1 MSLKHRLVS
10 QFHHPSGSWGRLA
23 GWIMAHRQSN
33 LARNRWTVDL
43 LDLQP
48 ADTVCELGPGPGVTL
63 DLLLNRC
70 DRVIAIDHSRLM
82 LNACRARHRRAIAA
96 DRLELHKADF
106 TALPDFG
113 LVDKIIAVNALQFD
127 ALNTPALV
135 GIAAHLKPGGSLAVT
150 FQPRGQAP
158 TEQQAADAALRTADL
173 LKTAGLT
180 EQTEHRL
187 PLAPVSAVCIVA
199 HAPLKATS
207 QQER

>member
-1 MSLKHRLVS
+1 MSLKHRLVA
-10 QFHHPSGSWGRLA
+10 QFHHPSGIWGRLA
-23 GWIMAHRQSN
+23 GWIMAHRGSN
-33 LARNRWTVDL
+33 LARNRWTLDL

-63 DLLLNRC
+63 KLLLNRC
-70 DRVIAIDHSRLM
+70 ARVIAVDHSELM
-82 LNACRARHRRAIAA
+82 LSACRTRHRRAIAEN
-96 DRLELHKADF
+96 RLELHQAEF

-113 LVDKIIAVNALQFD
+113 LVDKIVAVNALQFD
-127 ALNTPALV
+127 ALNTPALA
-135 GIAAHLKPGGSLAVT
+135 GIAAHLKPGGSLTVT

-158 TEQQAADAALRTADL
+158 TEQQVTAAAVRTADL

-199 HAPLKATS
+199 QAPFKATS
-207 QQER
+207 QQEQ